1 MKKLLPLILLIPCI
15 PARACSFFKEN
26 VAIDR
31 GIHISM
37 SLNLKTTTNA
47 TIIKGTVKDVT
58 GQALPGVTITIKGTT
73 TGTQTDVN
81 GQFSISANTGDIL
94 VFSSVGYLKKEV
106 KVVNANSLVIE
117 LTIDAKS
124 LNEVVVTALGVKR
137 SEKSLTYST
146 QQVAGSQ
153 LTNVKTDNLVN
164 ALAGKVAGV
173 TISPSA
179 SGIGGSSKVLLRGN
193 RSLDGNNQP
202 LYVIDGVP
210 ISNGGNNFGQP
221 GDAYG
226 GNPEGGDGIGN
237 LNPDDIESM
246 TVLKG
251 GPAAAL
257 YGSGAAN
264 GVIIIVTKKGKA
276 GKTQIN
282 FSSSASV
289 DHAAYEPQLQ
299 NRYGETSPGATTS
312 FGPAISSAPNNLSQF
327 FQKGDNFTNSL
338 SLSGGSDIA
347 QTYFSYTNTSARG
360 IEPGNTLGRNN
371 FDLHETAKFLN
382 NKLTVDGNVNYI
394 TQTLDN
400 SPALGYYS
408 NPLTGLYLFPRGMSI
423 APYKN
428 YEGPDGSNGVPT
440 QNWPFQ
446 EDIQQN
452 PFWIINRNTNE
463 ATRNRILLNAS
474 VKYEIN
480 NWLNIQVRGSLDR
493 SYDSGDQKYWAG
505 TLAPL
510 AAPNGNGSWNGFN
523 TTNSQR
529 YADAILN
536 FNVPGKSDFKLDGL
550 VGASI
555 TDNTNSGLY
564 FGPGPQAQTL
574 FGLFVP
580 NLFTIQ
586 NIEVAP
592 AGAPNPYG
600 SNVSGGTTYEN
611 QLQAAFASANL
622 SYKDWVY
629 LSLTDRVDWSSTLAF
644 TPTYHYNYPSVGL
657 SFILDQMLL
666 LPKEITYAKI
676 RADYASVGNSPG
688 SYLTNPLNYPNTN
701 SESFSTA
708 APYPGLKPELTKTY
722 EAGADL
728 RFLNDRLSFSFTYY
742 KTNTINQTIGVTP
755 LYTSG
760 YASGYVNAGNIENK
774 GVEITLGYDVV
785 KTKDVN
791 WNTTFNFSRNIN
803 KVIDIDS
810 KAGIDSVILTN
821 SNSYISEVKKG
832 GSYDDI
838 YGQTLLTNSKGQ
850 LELLAD
856 GTPQKSANFEKIA
869 NPEPKFQLGWNN
881 SVGYKRFTLN
891 FLVDGKFG
899 GQVVSVMQ
907 SILDDYG
914 VSQAYGN
921 ARAAGGVK
929 VNGVGPNG
937 QPITT
942 VNAQIWYT
950 SIGGRNAALGEYVY
964 SATTVRLRE
973 MALGYTLPV
982 NHSVF
987 KSFKLSLTGRNLIYF
1002 YRKAPFDPEI
1012 TSSTGNGLGGVD
1024 IFNQPA
1030 LRSYGLKLDVT
1041 L

>member
-15 PARACSFFKEN
+15 QVRASTLTKESMVLTTGRHKSLSQYN
-26 VAIDR
+26 KTK
-31 GIHISM
+31 IS
-37 SLNLKTTTNA
+37 TP
-47 TIIKGTVKDVT
+47 IIKGIVKDAT
-58 GQALPGVTITIKGTT
+58 GEPLTGVTVSVKGTS
-73 TGTQTDVN
+73 TGTQTDIN
-81 GQFSISANTGDIL
+81 GQFSIAVNPGGVL
-94 VFSSVGYLKKEV
+94 VFSYIGYNRKELPI
-106 KVVNANSLVIE
+106 VNASSLVVE
-117 LTIDAKS
+117 LAADAKS

-146 QQVAGSQ
+146 QQVAGAE
-153 LTNVKTDNLVN
+153 LTTVKTDNLVN
-164 ALAGKVAGV
+164 ALSGKIAGV
-173 TISPSA
+173 TIAPSA

-210 ISNGGNNFGQP
+210 ISNSGNNFGQP

-264 GVIIIVTKKGKA
+264 GVIVIVTKKGKT
-276 GKTQIN
+276 GRTQIN
-282 FSSSASV
+282 FSSSASI
-289 DHAAYEPQLQ
+289 DTKAYTPQFQ
-299 NRYGETSPGATTS
+299 SRYGQTSAGATTS
-312 FGPAISSAPNNLSQF
+312 FGPSIKSAPDNLSQF
-327 FQKGDNFTNSL
+327 FQSGNNYTNSL

-347 QTYFSYTNTSARG
+347 QTYFSYTNTTSRG

-408 NPLTGLYLFPRGMSI
+408 NPLTGLYLFPRGKNI

-428 YEGPDGSNGVPT
+428 YEGPDASNGAPT
-440 QNWPFQ
+440 ENWPFQ

-452 PFWIINRNTNE
+452 PWWIINRNTNE
-463 ATRNRILLNAS
+463 ATRNRILLNGS
-474 VKYEIN
+474 VKYDVTS
-480 NWLNIQVRGSLDR
+480 WLSIQARGSLDR
-493 SYDSGDQKYWAG
+493 STDAGDQKYWAG

-529 YADAILN
+529 YADVIVN
-536 FNVPGKSDFKLDGL
+536 FNVPVRSDFKLDGL

-555 TDNTNSGLY
+555 TDNTGTGLT
-564 FGPGPQAQTL
+564 FGPAPQSPVL

-592 AGAPNPYG
+592 AGANNPYG
-600 SNVSGGTTYEN
+600 SNVSGGTTYED
-611 QLQAAFASANL
+611 QLQAAFGSVNL
-622 SYKDWVY
+622 SFKDWAF

-657 SFILDQMLL
+657 SFILNQMFAM
-666 LPKEITYAKI
+666 PDAITYAKI
-676 RADYASVGNSPG
+676 RGDYASVGNSPG
-688 SYLTNPLNYPNTN
+688 AYQTNPVNYPNVNTVTFN
-701 SESFSTA
+701 SS
-708 APYPGLKPELTKTY
+708 APYPTLKPELTKTY

-728 RFLNDRLSFSFTYY
+728 RFLHDKLSFDFTLY
-742 KTNTINQTIGVTP
+742 KTNTINQTISFAP
-755 LYTSG
+755 LATSG
-760 YASGYVNAGNIENK
+760 YSSGNINAANIQNK
-774 GVEITLGYDVV
+774 GIEITVGYNMAQG
-785 KTKDVN
+785 KDFN
-791 WNTTFNFSRNIN
+791 WNSSVNFSRNIN
-803 KVIDIDS
+803 KVLDVAS
-810 KAGIDSVILTN
+810 KIGIDSVELTN
-821 SNSYISEVKKG
+821 SSSYVSEVKKG
-832 GSYDDI
+832 GSFGDI

-850 LELLAD
+850 LLLEAD
-856 GTPQKSANFEKIA
+856 GTPQKGAFVKIA
-869 NPEPKFQLGWNN
+869 NAEPNFQLGWNN
-881 SVGYKRFTLN
+881 N
-891 FLVDGKFG
+891 FNYQHFSFSFLLDGKFG

-907 SILDDYG
+907 SILDSYG
-914 VSQAYGN
+914 VSKAYGD

-937 QPITT
+937 KAITK
-942 VNAQIWYT
+942 VDAQTWYT
-950 SIGGRNAALGEYVY
+950 TIGGRNAALGEYVY

-973 MALGYTLPV
+973 MAFGYTVPLT
-982 NHSVF
+982 NSVF
-987 KSFKLSLTGRNLIYF
+987 KSLKLSLTGRNLIYF

-1012 TSSTGNGLGGVD
+1012 TSSTGNGLSGVD

>member
-15 PARACSFFKEN
+15 PVRASSFLKESMSIN
-26 VAIDR
+26 TDR
-31 GIHISM
+31 HISRVIIT
-37 SLNLKTTTNA
+37 KTAVSIST
-47 TIIKGTVKDVT
+47 IKGIVKDAA
-58 GQALPGVTITIKGTT
+58 GQVLPGVTVSIKGTT

-81 GQFSISANTGDIL
+81 GQFTISANVGDVL
-94 VFSSVGYLKKEV
+94 VFSSIGYIKKELM
-106 KVVNANSLVIE
+106 LVTTNNIIIE
-117 LTIDAKS
+117 LATDAKG

-146 QQVAGSQ
+146 QQVSGSE
-153 LTNVKTDNLVN
+153 LNNVKTDNLVN
-164 ALAGKVAGV
+164 ALSGKIAGV

-257 YGSGAAN
+257 YGSNAAN
-264 GVIIIVTKKGKA
+264 GVILITTKKGKA
-276 GKTQIN
+276 GKATIN
-282 FSSSASV
+282 FSSSLSL
-289 DHAAYEPQLQ
+289 DNKAYEPQFQ
-299 NRYGETSPGATTS
+299 SRYGQTSAGATTS
-312 FGPAISSAPNNLSQF
+312 FGPAISAAPDNLSQF
-327 FQKGDNFTNSL
+327 FQTGHNYTNSL
-338 SLSGGSDIA
+338 SVSGGSEIA
-347 QTYFSYTNTSARG
+347 QTYFSYTNTTATG
-360 IEPGNTLGRNN
+360 IEPGNKLGRNN
-371 FDLHETAKFLN
+371 FDLHETAKLLN
-382 NKLTVDGNVNYI
+382 NKLTVDGNVNFI
-394 TQTLDN
+394 TQTLNN

-428 YEGPDGSNGVPT
+428 YEGPNGSNGVPT

-463 ATRNRILLNAS
+463 ATRNRILLNGS
-474 VKYEIN
+474 VKYDIT
-480 NWLNIQVRGSLDR
+480 NWLSVQARGSLDR
-493 SYDSGDQKYWAG
+493 SYDVGDQKYYAG

-529 YADAILN
+529 YADVIVN

-555 TDNTNSGLY
+555 TDNTSTGLY
-564 FGPGPQAQTL
+564 FGPGPQSPNL

-592 AGAPNPYG
+592 AGAGNPYG
-600 SNVSGGTTYEN
+600 SNVSGGTTSEN

-622 SYKDWVY
+622 SYKNWAY

-657 SFILDQMLL
+657 SFILNQMFT
-666 LPKEITYAKI
+666 LPKEITYAKL
-676 RADYASVGNSPG
+676 RGDYASVGNAPG
-688 SYLTNPLNYPNTN
+688 QYLTNPLNYPNTN
-701 SESFSTA
+701 SVSFSTT

-728 RFLNDRLSFSFTYY
+728 RLLNDRLSFSFTYY
-742 KTNTINQTIGVTP
+742 KTNTINQTIQVTP

-760 YASGYVNAGNIENK
+760 YASGYVNAGNIQNK
-774 GVEITLGYDVV
+774 GIEITLGYDVIA
-785 KTKDVN
+785 TKDIK
-791 WNTTFNFSRNIN
+791 WNTTFNFSRNVN
-803 KVIDIDS
+803 KVIDINS
-810 KAGIDSVILTN
+810 KAGIDSVLLTN

-832 GSYDDI
+832 GSYGDI
-838 YGQTLLTNSKGQ
+838 YGQTLLKNSQGQ
-850 LELLAD
+850 LLLQAD
-856 GTPQKSANFEKIA
+856 GTPQKGDFVKIA
-869 NPEPKFQLGWNN
+869 NPQPKFQLGWNN
-881 SVGYKRFTLN
+881 SFNYQHFSLN

-907 SILDDYG
+907 SILDSYG
-914 VSQAYGN
+914 VSQAYGD

-929 VNGVGPNG
+929 VNGVGPSG
-937 QPITT
+937 APITT
-942 VNAQIWYT
+942 VDAQTWYT

-973 MALGYTLPV
+973 MAFGYTLPV
-982 NHSVF
+982 QHSVF
-987 KSFKLSLTGRNLIYF
+987 KSFKLSITGRNLIYF

-1012 TSSTGNGLGGVD
+1012 TSSTGNGLSGVD